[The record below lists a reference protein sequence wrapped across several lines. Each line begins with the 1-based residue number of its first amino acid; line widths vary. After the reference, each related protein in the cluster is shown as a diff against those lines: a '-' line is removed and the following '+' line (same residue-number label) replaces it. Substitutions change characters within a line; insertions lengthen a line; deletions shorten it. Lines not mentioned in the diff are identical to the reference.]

1 MSIIDFKDVK
11 TLTYN
16 DKDVKYL
23 VYMKPNDILH
33 GTYVWAKYL
42 GKVKLNYDPNYVK
55 IASITRTY
63 ASSPYANIGDITAN
77 PIVYYNDTIEIN
89 AYGTN
94 PSVAINGGN
103 TRTFKNITTVPSWNI
118 EHYFIEQNI
127 PYPPTLVSYNFNQV
141 TTFTKELN
149 LKIKNSNS
157 IDLTLNI
164 TAKVYGTATI
174 VANQNKAISAGA
186 TLDIKIPWSTYK
198 AVCDLTLT
206 FSKAGYK
213 DKSMTTAFPAL
224 QQGNII
230 FLRRGSIKM
239 FSITNPNSVDV
250 RAQVLYL
257 ENSADWV
264 ELFKT
269 EVGANRHREVVYDF
283 STLEETG
290 YFTLNFSTTD
300 NSYAPSQLIKYLDLS
315 V

>member
-1 MSIIDFKDVK
+1 MNIIDFKDVK
-11 TLTYN
+11 TLIYN

-42 GKVKLNYDPNYVK
+42 GKVELNYDPNYVK

-63 ASSPYANIGDITAN
+63 ASSPYASIGDITAN
-77 PIVYYNDTIEIN
+77 PIVYYNDTIQIS
-89 AYGTN
+89 AYGVN

-103 TRTFKNITTVPSWNI
+103 TRTFENITTVPSWNI

-127 PYPPTLVSYNFNQV
+127 PYSPTLVSYNFNQV
-141 TTFTKELN
+141 SSLTKELN
-149 LKIKNSNS
+149 LTIKNNNS

-164 TAKVYGTATI
+164 TAKVYGTSTT
-174 VANQNKAISAGA
+174 VANENKAISAGG
-186 TLDIKIPWSTYK
+186 TLNVTIPWSTYK

-206 FSKAGYK
+206 FSKTGYK

-224 QQGNII
+224 QQGDISV
-230 FLRRGSIKM
+230 LYQGSFKL
-239 FSITNPNSVDV
+239 FSITNPNNVDV

-257 ENSADWV
+257 ENSSDWV
-264 ELFKT
+264 ELFRV
-269 EVGANRHREVVYDF
+269 EVPANRHKEVNYDF

-315 V
+315 I